1 MLENSIGQSAAILN
15 SDFIALAIVKDRV
28 IVWANSAM
36 HRIFGYQPNEL
47 IGQST
52 RILFLDQ
59 ESYEAFGR
67 EAASAIADGKT
78 YNGTIPQKRKD
89 GKVGWYEFNVSSLA
103 GDPELVV
110 GAIVDR
116 TASYLDVRSLEQR
129 ESRYRSVVED
139 QTEVIS
145 RFLPDGTF
153 IFVNEVYCRFFGKTA
168 EQLLGRRWHPAAHP
182 DDLAMIEAKLGEMAP
197 DNPVVVIEN
206 RVFAAG
212 GALRWMQFVNRGF
225 YAADGTLKEI
235 QAVGRDITPQREA
248 LVKLQASE
256 ERYRTLVET
265 TSVVTW
271 FCPST
276 GLHVDP
282 QPLWMAFTGQTA
294 DEMLGAGWTKV
305 VHPDDVAGAAAIW
318 QAAVARGEPFSNVHR
333 IRRHDGAWRWM
344 NVRAVPIRDTQGG
357 IVEWMGMGQDVTEQK
372 QAELALVQSE
382 ERLELAL
389 AASGLVLWDWNI
401 PEHKMSA
408 GNRMLELLGYTIE
421 ELGHSADIWMAL
433 INPQDLERVKQE
445 IASHLSG
452 ETANFESEHR
462 LRHKHGHWVTVESK
476 GKVTRRDQDNNP
488 LRMVGTILD
497 ISQGKRLNDEGIDLL
512 KRIELLIR
520 ESSSRSPVRADASKA
535 AESLTK
541 RQKQIL
547 GMIAGGLTSAEIGAR
562 LHLATQTVISHRRNL
577 MAKLDLHSTAEITR
591 FAIEQDLLASR

>member
-1 MLENSIGQSAAILN
+1 MIENLIGQSAAILN
-15 SDFIALAIVKDRV
+15 SEFVAIVIVKDRHL
-28 IVWANSAM
+28 VWANSAM

-52 RILFLDQ
+52 RNLFLDQ
-59 ESYEAFGR
+59 EGYEAFGR

-116 TASYLDVRSLEQR
+116 TASYVDVCNLEQR

-145 RFLPDGTF
+145 RFLPDGTL
-153 IFVNEVYCRFFGKTA
+153 IFVNEVYCRFFGKTP

-182 DDLAMIEAKLGEMAP
+182 DDLAMVEAKLAEMAP

-235 QAVGRDITPQREA
+235 QAVGRDTTAQREA
-248 LVKLQASE
+248 LAKLQASE
-256 ERYRTLVET
+256 ERYRTLVDT

-271 FCPST
+271 FCPAD
-276 GLHVDP
+276 GLNTVP
-282 QPLWMAFTGQTA
+282 APAWMAFTGQTA
-294 DEMLGAGWTKV
+294 AEMRGAGWSNT
-305 VHPDDVAGAAAIW
+305 VHPDDAAAAEAGW
-318 QAAVARGEPFSNVHR
+318 QAAVQGGEPFLSQFR
-333 IRRHDGAWRWM
+333 IRRSDGAWRWM
-344 NVRAVPIRDTQGG
+344 SVRAVPIRDSQGG

-372 QAELALVQSE
+372 QAELALAQSE

-401 PEHKMSA
+401 PERKMSA
-408 GNRMLELLGYTIE
+408 GNRMVELLGYTIE
-421 ELGHSADIWMAL
+421 ELGHNENIWMAL

-497 ISQGKRLNDEGIDLL
+497 ISQRKRLNDEGIDLL
-512 KRIELLIR
+512 KRIESLIR
-520 ESSSRSPVRADASKA
+520 ESSSRSPVKAEASKA
-535 AESLTK
+535 AESLTR

-547 GMIAGGLTSAEIGAR
+547 GMIAGGMTSAEIGAR
-562 LHLATQTVISHRRNL
+562 LHLATPTVISHRRNL

-591 FAIEQDLLASR
+591 FAIDHGLLAGR